1 MCGPVIDW
9 LKSKWLII
17 GGAFALFFAALTMAK
32 AGKHKKVAEKWQK
45 YADEEAHSSLK
56 DSVVKANQ
64 ALVKARDHEAKAK
77 HTKAKAE
84 ERLSGIKDESI
95 RDLVSGWTAD
105 SVRKRS

>member
-9 LKSKWLII
+9 LKSTW
-17 GGAFALFFAALTMAK
+17 GAIVAAALALLAFMAVSK
-32 AGKHKKVAEKWQK
+32 ASRHQKVAEKWQQK
-45 YADEEAHSSLK
+45 ADDQANSDTE

-64 ALVKARDHEAKAK
+64 ALSQAKLHEARAQE
-77 HTKAKAE
+77 TKAKAE